1 MVWNWISMTVEYD
14 AVIHDGLVHVVGWSI
29 GVLYSDDGPIGLWD
43 PEWLQEA
50 PNVLIDMFRCTGLMS
65 NVAKSKIMTCHPG
78 TILQEYQ
85 RRRWGKKINRKLLS
99 TGRGCG
105 FGFHDQNVR

>member
-1 MVWNWISMTVEYD
+1 MVWNWISMTVEDD

-50 PNVLIDMFRCTGLMS
+50 PNVLIDMFRYIGLMS
-65 NVAKSKIMTCHPG
+65 NVAKSKIMTCQPE
-78 TILQEYQ
+78 TIRSGMSEEAVG
-85 RRRWGKKINRKLLS
+85 RIITEKIATYRERLWRQLL
-99 TGRGCG
+99 
-105 FGFHDQNVR
+105 